1 MEDIAICMVGH
12 LLISFPS
19 GRLQGRTQKAFVG
32 FIYFLSAPLD
42 LIIYYLLSDQ
52 ADCYACR
59 RNLGIVHY
67 GTGSPSPVD
76 WLLMP
81 TVALV
86 CAAVLWTMFRRW
98 RRASPLLQRSLGP
111 ALAGGGLLISV
122 IAVQRIGVADRA
134 ADVGAR
140 RARVVLRGRARVLP
154 DRSARRVDP
163 QPA

>member
-1 MEDIAICMVGH
+1 MVGH

-42 LIIYYLLSDQ
+42 LIIYYVLSDQ
-52 ADCYACR
+52 AACYACR

-67 GTGSPSPVD
+67 RAGAPTPVD

-86 CAAVLWTMFRRW
+86 CAVVLWMMFRRW
-98 RRASPLLQRSLGP
+98 RRASPRPSSAALVPRSP
-111 ALAGGGLLISV
+111 AAGC
-122 IAVQRIGVADRA
+122 
-134 ADVGAR
+134 
-140 RARVVLRGRARVLP
+140 
-154 DRSARRVDP
+154 
-163 QPA
+163 